1 MTLTDGEQ
9 VKFRNFWFSDRDKRT
24 IRRYFNLT
32 DREMSK
38 VAYELGLIN
47 NLQFRWDVEKEA
59 RLAKLIDSRITLDG
73 MAKELGC
80 SRETIKRKK
89 AELFP
94 TAKNYWSQPGKIAEL
109 KELINKKLSAS
120 EIAKELG
127 GTTRN
132 AVIGKAHRL
141 GLELN
146 GSTGIKKHARGSK
159 EEPANK
165 IDPPKIIYP
174 EIQDE
179 TKIADCVKRSEVFQ
193 LQPGETFVKIVDHK
207 DSQCR
212 CIKEKGDKVLGY
224 CAKPVE
230 AGSRYC
236 AEHTTIFNRGNP
248 YRVKENEEGQAA

>member
-38 VAYELGLIN
+38 VAFELGLIN
-47 NLQFRWDVEKEA
+47 NLQFRWDEEKEA
-59 RLAKLIDSRITLDG
+59 QLQKLIDNGLTLDA
-73 MAKELGC
+73 MAEKLGC

-94 TAKNYWSQPGKIAEL
+94 TAKNYWSQPGKVSEL
-109 KELINKKLSAS
+109 KELINKKHSAS
-120 EIAKELG
+120 EVAKIMG

-141 GLELN
+141 GLEFN
-146 GSTGIKKHARGSK
+146 GSTGTKKHAREAK
-159 EEPANK
+159 EKPVKK

-174 EIQDE
+174 EIQDK

-193 LQPGETFVKIVDHK
+193 LQPGEAYVSFIDHK

-212 CIKEKGDKVLGY
+212 CIKELDGKVVGF
-224 CAKPVE
+224 CAKPAE
-230 AGSRYC
+230 PGSSYC
-236 AEHTTIFNRGNP
+236 KEHGERFVRLLVNKNVRL
-248 YRVKENEEGQAA
+248 KEGQAA